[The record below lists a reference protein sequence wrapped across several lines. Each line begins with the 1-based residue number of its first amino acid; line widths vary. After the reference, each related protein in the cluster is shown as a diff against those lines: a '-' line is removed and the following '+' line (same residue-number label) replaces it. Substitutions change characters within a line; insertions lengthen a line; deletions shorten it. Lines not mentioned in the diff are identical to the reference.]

1 MVQMNLL
8 KARMVERD
16 ISVEDLAK
24 ALNLNKSTLY
34 RRFRAPEE
42 LSVKETAEIARVL
55 DLDGDDALKI
65 FYPKMSHIRDNCGE
79 GGDHTT

>member
-8 KARMVERD
+8 KARMVELNIRT
-16 ISVEDLAK
+16 EDLAK

-34 RRFRAPEE
+34 RRFRAPDE

-55 DLDGDDALKI
+55 ELDGESALKI
-65 FYPKMSHIRDNCGE
+65 FYPKMSHIRDE
-79 GGDHTT
+79 